1 MIKKKSPEVITIYEC
16 HIYELRGEELYESRL
31 SQISRYICFF
41 QAGPDE
47 QLCVAFT
54 FIQPHNIWWKFYR
67 KVYIFF
73 EDRHIIGKSCD
84 LQFANLLEKNGY
96 KKIYVFINPG
106 KYLPLW
112 KDETTLL
119 KLHAQLTY
127 KQNAKKI
134 LQTNFVVLLCC
145 LRCAR

>member
-1 MIKKKSPEVITIYEC
+1 M
-16 HIYELRGEELYESRL
+16 
-31 SQISRYICFF
+31 
-41 QAGPDE
+41 
-47 QLCVAFT
+47 
-54 FIQPHNIWWKFYR
+54 
-67 KVYIFF
+67 
-73 EDRHIIGKSCD
+73 IGKSCD